1 MMNCN
6 FFHNINFRCLT
17 IVLILCVFTCSYS
30 QQQPK
35 NQFSD
40 AEAETFAIEIFQHKN
55 MQLVLDTKS
64 KRMQLITRFLN
75 KQYTVNYS
83 PQYRG
88 KKFKLLSDLE
98 LNNKHNKSLRTDVNY
113 NPKTFNP
120 LKYKFP
126 LNSNSDEMYRVGET
140 DYIITI
146 QKLN

>member
-1 MMNCN
+1 MNRN

-98 LNNKHNKSLRTDVNY
+98 LNNKHNKSHQNKQNDR
-113 NPKTFNP
+113 
-120 LKYKFP
+120 
-126 LNSNSDEMYRVGET
+126 
-140 DYIITI
+140 
-146 QKLN
+146 Q